1 MKTHRVEI
9 RPGYFIEIDARLK
22 RKAGVKG
29 KKFVRTRITD
39 QERRRIL
46 GDVAYQRNGC
56 VKYSRLL
63 LDEAVEISKV
73 HGVKKAVKLTGIKY
87 WSIVGHKRELA
98 RRGEFKPWYEKGLNR
113 HCRYTLKQKQDCVR
127 LAQRLMADPSKV
139 RSSFVRKGKPVTI
152 EKPKWSQRPAFIE
165 AGKRL
170 GMNGT
175 SIEFMWTHQMIKP

>member
-9 RPGYFIEIDARLK
+9 RPGYFIEIDSRLK

-46 GDVAYQRNGC
+46 GDVAYQRNGN

-87 WSIVGHKRELA
+87 WSIVGHKRELT
-98 RRGEFKPWYEKGLNR
+98 RRGEFKPLEKPG
-113 HCRYTLKQKQDCVR
+113 CPPRYTPDQKRKCVV
-127 LAQRLMADPSKV
+127 LAQQLIRG
-139 RSSFVRKGKPVTI
+139 GKF
-152 EKPKWSQRPAFIE
+152 QRPAFIE

-175 SIEFMWTHQMIKP
+175 SIEFQWVHGMIKP